1 MTSIIVR
8 GYSREK
14 RIITRLSTIVV
25 LIIALPVLPINVGA
39 ADSSTEETAV
49 IYSQQNLQILQ
60 MIEQVGQMKAMANQL
75 KA

>member
-1 MTSIIVR
+1 MR